1 VAQCQERVQAV
12 KYDPEKS
19 LLQLRREIIEMAN
32 QLETI
37 ETAKQ
42 LEIFKLSI
50 YGLLT
55 NVDGMIQAAQHA
67 KTIEG

>member
-1 VAQCQERVQAV
+1 V